1 MWNVLRTLLPNGKK
15 QVTHEIPK
23 LIYKGTQIEETN
35 EIPEIFNSHFSTI
48 GTLLANQINSNPQNY
63 LRYLSNRTSS
73 SMMLDPP
80 TSNEIYNTIFT
91 IKTKVNPD
99 QDLPSFFLKIASPIL
114 VPYLAIICYHSYQL
128 GIFPDRMKIA
138 KMIPIYKGGDK
149 TDVNNYRPISVLPC
163 LSKVFEK

>member
-1 MWNVLRTLLPNGKK
+1 
-15 QVTHEIPK
+15 
-23 LIYKGTQIEETN
+23 
-35 EIPEIFNSHFSTI
+35 
-48 GTLLANQINSNPQNY
+48 
-63 LRYLSNRTSS
+63 
-73 SMMLDPP
+73 MMLDPP

-138 KMIPIYKGGDK
+138 KVIPIYKGGDK
-149 TDVNNYRPISVLPC
+149 TDVNNYRPISVLSC